1 MGLRSLLGILEI
13 AIAQEHLLARLE
25 GWHPEVGAV
34 GTAESV
40 TQVALWKNNSHI
52 ERLRAKGKGHLRTP
66 TRLLFY
72 EKSVSM
78 GSSHSCNRQ
87 LGG

>member
-1 MGLRSLLGILEI
+1 MRSLLGILEI

-40 TQVALWKNNSHI
+40 TQVAIST
-52 ERLRAKGKGHLRTP
+52 G
-66 TRLLFY
+66 
-72 EKSVSM
+72 
-78 GSSHSCNRQ
+78 
-87 LGG
+87 

>member
-40 TQVALWKNNSHI
+40 TQVALWRNNSHT

-66 TRLLFY
+66 TGLLFY
-72 EKSVSM
+72 ETSVST
-78 GSSHSCNRQ
+78 GASHESW
-87 LGG
+87 